1 MFPLRDRTPP
11 ERRPLVNW
19 LLVLA
24 CIAVQLHVSFGL
36 GGDPDAA
43 QRFVERFGLVPGRV
57 RSGFANPAL
66 HSEAPWTWVR
76 DVALPFLTSPFVHGG
91 VAHLMSNVWFL
102 VVFGDN
108 VEGRLGRA
116 RYLLFWWAAASV
128 AAALHVVMIPPF
140 ESVELAG
147 GVVLGGRNPM
157 LDVPMVGASGA
168 IAGVLGAYL
177 VWFPR
182 SRVATF
188 VPPLFVVELPA
199 LLFLGIWFVLQF
211 VAARSTGLV
220 GSIGTGVAYWAHV
233 GGFGA
238 GVAIA
243 LLLRFLHGGRKTSPA
258 GAP

>member
-24 CIAVQLHVSFGL
+24 CVAVQLHLSFGL
-36 GGDPDAA
+36 LDDPEAA
-43 QRFVERFGLVPGRV
+43 QRFVDRFGLVPAHV
-57 RSGFANPAL
+57 RTGFMHPEL
-66 HSEAPWTWVR
+66 LGEVPDLWLR
-76 DVALPFLTSPFVHGG
+76 DVALRFFTSPFVHGG
-91 VAHLMSNVWFL
+91 LTHLLSNVWFL
-102 VVFGDN
+102 LVFGDN
-108 VEGRLGRA
+108 VEGRLGRL
-116 RYLLFWWAAASV
+116 RYLLFWFACAAV
-128 AAALHVVMIPPF
+128 AAALHVVMIPP
-140 ESVELAG
+140 EVSVATASG
-147 GVVLGGRNPM
+147 FVVASRNPL

-177 VWFPR
+177 AWFPR

-211 VAARSTGLV
+211 VAARSTALV
-220 GSIGTGVAYWAHV
+220 GSLGTGVAYWAHV

-238 GVAIA
+238 GLAIA
-243 LLLRFLHGGRKTSPA
+243 LLLLLARRGRKTSPA